1 MMIVVLSIIFL
12 REMFSWLRGAG
23 ILISLTG
30 VIWIISHGS
39 WQAFIAL
46 TFNRGDLWMLLA
58 VLCWAI
64 YSIGV
69 RKTAGKF
76 PANEMLLITVIVSVI
91 VLLPFTI
98 FELTLTHRPIH
109 VTWATISGV
118 FYIGLFASLVA
129 FSFWNKAVA
138 LIGPSRCA
146 NFLNLIPLFSAIF
159 ATIFTG
165 EHIRLFHGVGGC
177 LILGGVY
184 LTTRSL
190 NVRQAMKNEI

>member
-1 MMIVVLSIIFL
+1 
-12 REMFSWLRGAG
+12 
-23 ILISLTG
+23 

-39 WQAFIAL
+39 WAILIAM

-76 PANEMLLITVIVSVI
+76 PANEMLLLTVLLSVI
-91 VLLPFTI
+91 VLLPLALY
-98 FELTLTHRPIH
+98 ELAQTHRSIL
-109 VTWATISGV
+109 VTWPVIMGV
-118 FYIGLFASLVA
+118 LYIGLFASLVA
-129 FSFWNKAVA
+129 FTFWNKAVA

-159 ATIFTG
+159 ATVFTG
-165 EHIRLFHGVGGC
+165 EHIRLYHGVGGC
-177 LILGGVY
+177 LVLGGVY
-184 LTTRSL
+184 LTTRNIDRSQ
-190 NVRQAMKNEI
+190 VK